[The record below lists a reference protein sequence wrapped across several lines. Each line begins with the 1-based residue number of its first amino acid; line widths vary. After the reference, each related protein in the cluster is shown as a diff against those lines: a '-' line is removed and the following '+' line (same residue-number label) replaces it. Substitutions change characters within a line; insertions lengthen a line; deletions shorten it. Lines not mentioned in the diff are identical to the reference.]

1 VTTPQGEPPLDPA
14 VARLLA
20 RRPAAVVVEPPIW
33 REPLRQAV
41 ILATPIVVVATML
54 PWLHQEGIGQEE
66 ILTGNSGYAD
76 GTLLAVVAVVLS
88 VVVANRDVARSRTWL
103 LRWLPAILGVLA
115 LLFVVSAIRSME
127 NQIEIWRRFG
137 ATGVYE
143 PGFFLFVVA
152 GTVLGCSAIAIGL
165 RRGLARTTD
174 GRPNDRLR
182 IERTSVLIT
191 ALTLIGLVVG
201 TVIGGMVAL
210 SFDLPS
216 AAVGIPL
223 LALSVVGAV
232 IGAVVANRIGR
243 LLLTP

>member
-1 VTTPQGEPPLDPA
+1 VTTPQGDPPLDPA
-14 VARLLA
+14 VARLLE

-143 PGFFLFVVA
+143 PGFFL
-152 GTVLGCSAIAIGL
+152 GCSAIAIGL